1 MSDTNAFGDVSGSDT
16 HVGPI
21 AWMARNPIAANLLM
35 VILLLG
41 GFWAAVGVQKEVFPS
56 AELDVVTVGVGY
68 PGAAP
73 TEVEQGILRPV
84 EEAIRGVDGVRE
96 VISNAREGS
105 GSVDVELVSGVDRI
119 KVFQDIDAAVNR
131 IRTFPDDIEQPEV
144 RLQARQQGVMS
155 IVLYGP
161 VDTWTLR
168 GLAEQLRDELV
179 ANASISQVELGRV
192 SDYVTHVEI
201 PRDRLREFGLT
212 LGDVA
217 RKIEVASNDVAAG
230 AVETNSGEVLLRI
243 KARKQFAEQF
253 EDVEIVA
260 EPGGAVVTLGD
271 IGTVRDG
278 FAEEDFPSQFN
289 QTPSVELEVY
299 RVGEQSPLDV
309 AEAVEATLANFE
321 QILPPNVRWRT
332 DSNAAE
338 DFRRRLTLVTSNGLL
353 AVVIVLMILSLF
365 LEFRLAFWV
374 MLGMSVSFIGGLLFL
389 PVTGVS
395 INMISLFGFLIVLG
409 IVVDDAVVVGENVY
423 ERRQSG
429 ESAMTAAIRGTREIS
444 GPVVFSILTNIVA
457 FVPLMFIPGE
467 TGQFWKPLPIIV
479 IIILLVSLFEALF
492 ILPAH
497 LAHIRQVEPTTR
509 RGIRG
514 RLHAAQQGFS
524 QLFTRGVEKLYRPVL
539 ALALRFRYITAT
551 AALSLLFVIGGY
563 ATSDHMGMILM
574 PEVSADEIEA
584 GVRLPGGTTPEQA
597 AKVAADVTAASLRM
611 FEEHDLDR
619 VAEGIKT
626 NVRGGGSFVDVE
638 IVMRPP
644 DERDMTA
651 SQVIELWR
659 DSIGD
664 LPGVDQITF
673 EAERGP
679 GGWRRDIAIA
689 LSHSDTATLERAA
702 KALVARCE
710 EFANVVDVN
719 DSNDRG
725 KTQFDFRLLPEGQ
738 ALGLTPADVG
748 QQVRGSFVGSLAL
761 RLLRGTNE
769 IEVRVRLPESE
780 REDLFALRD
789 LMLRTPEGV
798 EVPLYDVVE
807 VTEGQAYSS
816 ISRRNGRRVV
826 NVSMNVE
833 PKRAVGQ
840 VLDAIEGDVLPSLR
854 QDFPGLTWTFVGS
867 NAEMRKSTGTL
878 YNGFALAML
887 IIYALLA
894 IAFRSY
900 LQPLIVLTAIPF
912 GLVGAVLGHML
923 LGYDLSLISLMGI
936 IALSG
941 VVVNDALIM
950 IDYANRQ
957 RLTMP
962 VFDAMLQAGV
972 RRFRPIFLTTAT
984 TFCGLTPIIFEDSLQ
999 AQYIVPMA
1007 ISLGFGIVF
1016 ATAII
1021 LLLVPCLYLML
1032 EDLFALRRRV
1042 LGDANQAIPA

>member
-1 MSDTNAFGDVSGSDT
+1 MSDNNAFGDAAGSDT
-16 HVGPI
+16 RVGPI
-21 AWMARNPIAANLLM
+21 AWIARDPIAANLLM

-56 AELDVVTVGVGY
+56 AALDVVEVRVGY

-73 TEVEQGILRPV
+73 TEVERGILRPV
-84 EEAIRGVDGVRE
+84 EEAIRGVDGVRD

-105 GSVDVELVSGVDRI
+105 GSVDVGKLLAASTASG
-119 KVFQDIDAAVNR
+119 FQDIDAAVSR

-144 RLQARQQGVMS
+144 RLRARQQEVMS

-168 GLAEQLRDELV
+168 GLAERLRDELV
-179 ANASISQVELGRV
+179 ASESISQVELGRV

-201 PRDRLREFGLT
+201 PRDRLREYGLT

-217 RKIEVASNDVAAG
+217 RKIEVATGDLVTG
-230 AVETNSGEVLLRI
+230 AVETNSGEILLRV

-321 QILPPNVRWRT
+321 QILPPGVAWRT

-338 DFRRRLTLVTSNGLL
+338 DFSRRLTLVTSNGLM
-353 AVVIVLMILSLF
+353 AVVIVLLILSLF

-374 MLGMSVSFIGGLLFL
+374 MLGMAVSFIGGLLFL
-389 PVTGVS
+389 PVAGVS

-479 IIILLVSLFEALF
+479 IIILLVSLLEAVL
-492 ILPAH
+492 LPAH
-497 LAHIRQVEPTTR
+497 LAHLGRPATR

-524 QLFTRGVEKLYRPVL
+524 KLFSRGVETLYRPVL

-551 AALSLLFVIGGY
+551 AALSLLFVVGGY
-563 ATSDHMGMILM
+563 ATGAHMGMILM

-584 GVRLPGGTTPEQA
+584 GVRLPGGTTPAEQA

-651 SQVIELWR
+651 SQVIDLWR

-689 LSHSDTATLERAA
+689 LSHSDTATLKHTPKHSSPAGGVRQRR
-702 KALVARCE
+702 RCQ
-710 EFANVVDVN
+710 
-719 DSNDRG
+719 
-725 KTQFDFRLLPEGQ
+725 QF
-738 ALGLTPADVG
+738 
-748 QQVRGSFVGSLAL
+748 QQSRQN
-761 RLLRGTNE
+761 T
-769 IEVRVRLPESE
+769 VRLPPPARRPGTGPHARRRRPAGARLVRRLARLAPTSRHE
-780 REDLFALRD
+780 RDQGPRPPA
-789 LMLRTPEGV
+789 G
-798 EVPLYDVVE
+798 
-807 VTEGQAYSS
+807 
-816 ISRRNGRRVV
+816 
-826 NVSMNVE
+826 
-833 PKRAVGQ
+833 KRARRP
-840 VLDAIEGDVLPSLR
+840 LCPARPDAPH
-854 QDFPGLTWTFVGS
+854 
-867 NAEMRKSTGTL
+867 A
-878 YNGFALAML
+878 
-887 IIYALLA
+887 
-894 IAFRSY
+894 
-900 LQPLIVLTAIPF
+900 
-912 GLVGAVLGHML
+912 
-923 LGYDLSLISLMGI
+923 
-936 IALSG
+936 
-941 VVVNDALIM
+941 
-950 IDYANRQ
+950 
-957 RLTMP
+957 
-962 VFDAMLQAGV
+962 
-972 RRFRPIFLTTAT
+972 RRCRFL
-984 TFCGLTPIIFEDSLQ
+984 
-999 AQYIVPMA
+999 
-1007 ISLGFGIVF
+1007 
-1016 ATAII
+1016 
-1021 LLLVPCLYLML
+1021 
-1032 EDLFALRRRV
+1032 
-1042 LGDANQAIPA
+1042 